1 MRLHIYTFSSS
12 VTNLKNTPS
21 PPLVHN
27 RHSPCAQRRHECSQ
41 SVGVVVNNHHRECS
55 HGGWRLCTRLIAFV
69 LGRVSCLHEYTE
81 KLAISEW
88 FKTAKREKIEMQGFL
103 LRDVKKVFSKS
114 PKGGEV
120 WINNLHGANIMI
132 YMKVQS
138 N

>member
-12 VTNLKNTPS
+12 VTNLKNTHLCTTA
-21 PPLVHN
+21 PLRVHKG
-27 RHSPCAQRRHECSQ
+27 RHECSQ

-88 FKTAKREKIEMQGFL
+88 FKTVKRVEIEMQEFL

-132 YMKVQS
+132 YMEVQS

>member
-1 MRLHIYTFSSS
+1 M
-12 VTNLKNTPS
+12 
-21 PPLVHN
+21 
-27 RHSPCAQRRHECSQ
+27 
-41 SVGVVVNNHHRECS
+41 
-55 HGGWRLCTRLIAFV
+55 
-69 LGRVSCLHEYTE
+69 HEYTE

-120 WINNLHGANIMI
+120 WIDNLHGANIMI